1 MSIKELAIDTINT
14 LSENASWEDVEERI
28 RFLAIVEKGQ
38 EEIRNGEVVAHDQ
51 VKALVQEWTTKSLER
66 NPHCRIYSRL

>member
-1 MSIKELAIDTINT
+1 MSTKELAIDTINT

-28 RFLAIVEKGQ
+28 RFLAIVERWQ

-51 VKALVQEWTTKSLER
+51 VKALVQEWSTKSLER
-66 NPHCRIYSRL
+66 NPH

>member
-1 MSIKELAIDTINT
+1 MSTKELAIDTINT

-28 RFLAIVEKGQ
+28 RFLAIVERGQ
-38 EEIRNGEVVAHDQ
+38 EEMRNGEVVAHDQ

-66 NPHCRIYSRL
+66 NPH

>member
-1 MSIKELAIDTINT
+1 MSIKELAIDAINT

-28 RFLAIVEKGQ
+28 RFLAIVERGQ
-38 EEIRNGEVVAHDQ
+38 EEMRNGEVVAHDQ

-66 NPHCRIYSRL
+66 NPH

>member
-1 MSIKELAIDTINT
+1 MSTKELAIDTINT

-28 RFLAIVEKGQ
+28 RFLAIVERGQ

-66 NPHCRIYSRL
+66 NPH

>member
-28 RFLAIVEKGQ
+28 RFLAIVERGQ
-38 EEIRNGEVVAHDQ
+38 EEMRNGEVVAHDQ

-66 NPHCRIYSRL
+66 NPH